1 MVLLSNEEFMSQLML
16 QAQKSKERSSFTVTF
31 KRYDGNN
38 KPQPR
43 EGHAKLPEPDEY
55 MCLIRAKSKNHKLST
70 VVKRS
75 DVPRVM
81 ENYARIM
88 KVCMDGLKR
97 VKKVKSK
104 AKAAQG

>member
-16 QAQKSKERSSFTVTF
+16 LAQKSKERSSFTVTF
-31 KRYDGNN
+31 KRYDGNDR
-38 KPQPR
+38 PQPR
-43 EGHAKLPEPDEY
+43 EGRPKLPEPEEY
-55 MCLIRAKSKNHKLST
+55 MCIIRAKSKNKKLST

-81 ENYARIM
+81 ENYARVM
-88 KVCMDGLKR
+88 KICMDGLKR
-97 VKKVKSK
+97 VKKVKTK

>member
-16 QAQKSKERSSFTVTF
+16 LAQNSKDKSSFTVTF
-31 KRYDGNN
+31 KRYDGND

-43 EGHAKLPEPDEY
+43 EGHPRLPQPDEY
-55 MCLIRAKSKNHKLST
+55 MCLIRAKSKNKKLST
-70 VVKRS
+70 VVKKN

-88 KVCMDGLKR
+88 KICMDGLKR